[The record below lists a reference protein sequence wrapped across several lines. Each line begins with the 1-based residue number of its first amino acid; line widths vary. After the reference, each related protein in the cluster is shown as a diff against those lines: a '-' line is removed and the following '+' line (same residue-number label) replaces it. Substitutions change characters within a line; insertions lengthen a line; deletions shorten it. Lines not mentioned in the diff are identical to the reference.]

1 MVTPLE
7 RIERATTGVE
17 RRAAYLDAMLV
28 TPLDA
33 VADIGEVRAAY
44 HASQRP
50 PSPPPVPHTSEDL
63 PASNDARERPSSPWR
78 YLGWLLAAVVLFRI
92 IRMALG
98 S

>member
-7 RIERATTGVE
+7 RIERAATDAE

-28 TPLDA
+28 TSLDA
-33 VADIGEVRAAY
+33 VADIADVRAAY
-44 HASQRP
+44 HASRQA

-63 PASNDARERPSSPWR
+63 PASNEARERPSSPWR
-78 YLGWLLAAVVLFRI
+78 YLGWLLAAAALFRI
-92 IRMALG
+92 IRLALG